1 MKHKIRVAALML
13 SLILCIGAFAV
24 PVSAMSDEDGSTVE
38 ETAETEE
45 INEEPQEEPEAEPE
59 PEEAPAEESESE
71 PEVKPEPE
79 PVAAEEAVPEESADN
94 GLTPEGNLTLVDDYG
109 TATGEGKQFITLV
122 TKSGNYF
129 YLITPFYLR
138 RNIQVQY
145 ATVTAEWRISGKSDV
160 SYNDVAA
167 YTTFGTARAN
177 AYKILEETLNLKDVR
192 IYDTVED
199 AEGKQKR
206 ILNKKET
213 TLAQQKQQ
221 AIKNA
226 FSTWVWKEPQRREAL
241 VTKRLYHQKTG
252 LDADSDVIAYQIR
265 QSFKPGEIT
274 PEEAN
279 RLGYE
284 TAMRWTKG
292 KHAFVVATH
301 TDKAHIHNHIIY
313 NSTTLD
319 GLHKYRDFLRS
330 GLALQRV
337 SDTVCI
343 EAGLSIITPRPQ
355 LLREKQTYDQNTFR
369 NAIRQAIDD
378 ALRKEPQDFEAFL
391 RLLREAGYE
400 IKTGKYTAVKGTGQQ
415 RFIRF
420 RSLGAGYTDEE
431 IRAVIAGKAVH
442 RPKQKSIQVHQV
454 VRFSLIF
461 DLQQKLEEKGPAY
474 ERWASVF
481 NLKQMAN
488 VMLFLN
494 ENHIDS
500 MEALVTQA
508 EDMHQRTDALQAQL
522 RQCDDRLSE
531 IKALKTNIIN
541 YSKTSDTYVAY
552 RKAGYSKKF
561 LEAHRED
568 ILIHKAAKQAF
579 EGLKHI
585 PRVKELNAEYAQ
597 IQAKRS
603 ELRSELQAA
612 RKKSWP
618 RRIFGCSL
626 RRIYVRRRRGGGNS
640 RGRYEYIFQLGSLS
654 SSDIAYYLVA

>member
-1 MKHKIRVAALML
+1 MAATRLIALHRNKKRSVRQCLADRMDYALNPDKTEAGTYL
-13 SLILCIGAFAV
+13 SSYECDPRTA
-24 PVSAMSDEDGSTVE
+24 VE
-38 ETAETEE
+38 EF
-45 INEEPQEEPEAEPE
+45 
-59 PEEAPAEESESE
+59 
-71 PEVKPEPE
+71 
-79 PVAAEEAVPEESADN
+79 
-94 GLTPEGNLTLVDDYG
+94 LL
-109 TATGEGKQFITLV
+109 
-122 TKSGNYF
+122 
-129 YLITPFYLR
+129 
-138 RNIQVQY
+138 
-145 ATVTAEWRISGKSDV
+145 
-160 SYNDVAA
+160 
-167 YTTFGTARAN
+167 
-177 AYKILEETLNLKDVR
+177 
-192 IYDTVED
+192 
-199 AEGKQKR
+199 
-206 ILNKKET
+206 
-213 TLAQQKQQ
+213 
-221 AIKNA
+221 
-226 FSTWVWKEPQRREAL
+226 
-241 VTKRLYHQKTG
+241 TKRLYHQKTG

-274 PEEAN
+274 PAEAN

-343 EAGLSIITPRPQ
+343 EAGLSVIMPRPQ
-355 LLREKQTYDQNTFR
+355 RLREKQTYNQDTFR
-369 NAIRQAIDD
+369 NEIRRAIDD

-391 RLLREAGYE
+391 RQLREAGYE

-461 DLQQKLEEKGPAY
+461 DLQQKLAEKGPAY

-481 NLKQMAN
+481 NLKQMAS

-500 MEALVTQA
+500 MEDLVTQA

-541 YSKTSDTYVAY
+541 YSKTRDTYVAY

-579 EGLKHI
+579 EELEHI

-612 RKKSWP
+612 RKKSREYELAKENIRMFFEQDT
-618 RRIFGCSL
+618 RREEE
-626 RRIYVRRRRGGGNS
+626 RRRGQP
-640 RGRYEYIFQLGSLS
+640 R
-654 SSDIAYYLVA
+654 

>member
-1 MKHKIRVAALML
+1 MAATRLIALHRNKKRSIRQCLADRMDYALNPDKTEAGTYL
-13 SLILCIGAFAV
+13 SSYECD
-24 PVSAMSDEDGSTVE
+24 PRT
-38 ETAETEE
+38 
-45 INEEPQEEPEAEPE
+45 
-59 PEEAPAEESESE
+59 
-71 PEVKPEPE
+71 
-79 PVAAEEAVPEESADN
+79 AAEEFM
-94 GLTPEGNLTLVDDYG
+94 L
-109 TATGEGKQFITLV
+109 
-122 TKSGNYF
+122 
-129 YLITPFYLR
+129 
-138 RNIQVQY
+138 
-145 ATVTAEWRISGKSDV
+145 
-160 SYNDVAA
+160 
-167 YTTFGTARAN
+167 
-177 AYKILEETLNLKDVR
+177 
-192 IYDTVED
+192 
-199 AEGKQKR
+199 
-206 ILNKKET
+206 
-213 TLAQQKQQ
+213 
-221 AIKNA
+221 
-226 FSTWVWKEPQRREAL
+226 
-241 VTKRLYHQKTG
+241 TKRLYHQKTG

-274 PEEAN
+274 PAEAN

-343 EAGLSIITPRPQ
+343 EAGLSVITPRPQ
-355 LLREKQTYDQNTFR
+355 RLREKQTYNQDTFR
-369 NAIRQAIDD
+369 NEIRRAIDD

-400 IKTGKYTAVKGTGQQ
+400 IKAGKYTAVKGTGQQ

-420 RSLGAGYTDEE
+420 RSLGAGYTDED

-500 MEALVTQA
+500 MEALVAQA
-508 EDMHQRTDALQAQL
+508 EDLHQRTDALQAQL

-541 YSKTSDTYVAY
+541 YSKTRDTYVAY

-579 EGLKHI
+579 ERLEHI
-585 PRVKELNAEYAQ
+585 PRVKELNAEYTQ
-597 IQAKRS
+597 IQAQRS
-603 ELRSELQAA
+603 ELRSELQAT
-612 RKKSWP
+612 RKKS
-618 RRIFGCSL
+618 REYKLAKENIRMFFEQDI
-626 RRIYVRRRRGGGNS
+626 RQEETRRREQQR
-640 RGRYEYIFQLGSLS
+640 
-654 SSDIAYYLVA
+654 

>member
-1 MKHKIRVAALML
+1 MAATRLIALHRNKKRSVQQCLADRMDYALNPDKTEAGTYL
-13 SLILCIGAFAV
+13 SSYECDPRTA
-24 PVSAMSDEDGSTVE
+24 VE
-38 ETAETEE
+38 EFM
-45 INEEPQEEPEAEPE
+45 
-59 PEEAPAEESESE
+59 
-71 PEVKPEPE
+71 
-79 PVAAEEAVPEESADN
+79 
-94 GLTPEGNLTLVDDYG
+94 L
-109 TATGEGKQFITLV
+109 
-122 TKSGNYF
+122 
-129 YLITPFYLR
+129 
-138 RNIQVQY
+138 
-145 ATVTAEWRISGKSDV
+145 
-160 SYNDVAA
+160 
-167 YTTFGTARAN
+167 
-177 AYKILEETLNLKDVR
+177 
-192 IYDTVED
+192 
-199 AEGKQKR
+199 
-206 ILNKKET
+206 
-213 TLAQQKQQ
+213 
-221 AIKNA
+221 
-226 FSTWVWKEPQRREAL
+226 
-241 VTKRLYHQKTG
+241 TKRLYHQKTG

-301 TDKAHIHNHIIY
+301 TDRAHIHNHIIY

-343 EAGLSIITPRPQ
+343 EACLSVITPRPQ
-355 LLREKQTYDQNTFR
+355 RLREKQTYNQDTFR
-369 NAIRQAIDD
+369 NEIRRAIDD
-378 ALRKEPQDFEAFL
+378 ALRKEPHDFEAFL
-391 RLLREAGYE
+391 RQLREAGYE

-500 MEALVTQA
+500 MEDLVTQA
-508 EDMHQRTDALQAQL
+508 EDTHQRTDALQAQL

-541 YSKTSDTYVAY
+541 YSKTRDTYVAY

-579 EGLKHI
+579 EGLEHI
-585 PRVKELNAEYAQ
+585 PRVKELNAEYTQ
-597 IQAKRS
+597 IQAQRS

-612 RKKSWP
+612 RKKSREYELAKENIRMFFEQDT
-618 RRIFGCSL
+618 RREEE
-626 RRIYVRRRRGGGNS
+626 RMRGQQ
-640 RGRYEYIFQLGSLS
+640 R
-654 SSDIAYYLVA
+654 

>member
-1 MKHKIRVAALML
+1 MAATRLIALHKSKYRSVRQCLEARIEYAINPEKTD
-13 SLILCIGAFAV
+13 SGTF
-24 PVSAMSDEDGSTVE
+24 VSAYECDPRT
-38 ETAETEE
+38 
-45 INEEPQEEPEAEPE
+45 
-59 PEEAPAEESESE
+59 
-71 PEVKPEPE
+71 
-79 PVAAEEAVPEESADN
+79 AAEEFM
-94 GLTPEGNLTLVDDYG
+94 L
-109 TATGEGKQFITLV
+109 
-122 TKSGNYF
+122 
-129 YLITPFYLR
+129 
-138 RNIQVQY
+138 
-145 ATVTAEWRISGKSDV
+145 
-160 SYNDVAA
+160 
-167 YTTFGTARAN
+167 
-177 AYKILEETLNLKDVR
+177 
-192 IYDTVED
+192 
-199 AEGKQKR
+199 
-206 ILNKKET
+206 
-213 TLAQQKQQ
+213 
-221 AIKNA
+221 
-226 FSTWVWKEPQRREAL
+226 
-241 VTKRLYHQKTG
+241 TKRLYHKRTG
-252 LDADSDVIAYQIR
+252 LDADANVIAYQIR

-301 TDKAHIHNHIIY
+301 TDKAHVHNHIIY

-355 LLREKQTYDQNTFR
+355 RLREKQVYDQSTFR
-369 NAIRQAIDD
+369 NTIRQAIDD
-378 ALRKEPQDFEAFL
+378 ALRKEPKDFDAFL
-391 RLLREAGYE
+391 RLLREAGFE
-400 IKTGKYTAVKGTGQQ
+400 VKTGKYTAVKGKGQQ

-420 RSLGAGYTDEE
+420 RSLGAGYSDED

-500 MEALVTQA
+500 VEDLVAQA

-541 YSKTSDTYVAY
+541 YSKTRDTYVAY

-579 EGLKHI
+579 EGLEHI

-597 IQAKRS
+597 IQAQRS

-612 RKKSWP
+612 RKKSREYELAKENIRMFFEQDT
-618 RRIFGCSL
+618 RREEERMKGQQ
-626 RRIYVRRRRGGGNS
+626 R
-640 RGRYEYIFQLGSLS
+640 
-654 SSDIAYYLVA
+654 

>member
-1 MKHKIRVAALML
+1 MAATRLIALHRNKKRSVRQCLADRMDYALNPDKTEAGTFL
-13 SLILCIGAFAV
+13 SSYECDPRTA
-24 PVSAMSDEDGSTVE
+24 VE
-38 ETAETEE
+38 EFM
-45 INEEPQEEPEAEPE
+45 
-59 PEEAPAEESESE
+59 
-71 PEVKPEPE
+71 
-79 PVAAEEAVPEESADN
+79 
-94 GLTPEGNLTLVDDYG
+94 L
-109 TATGEGKQFITLV
+109 
-122 TKSGNYF
+122 
-129 YLITPFYLR
+129 
-138 RNIQVQY
+138 
-145 ATVTAEWRISGKSDV
+145 
-160 SYNDVAA
+160 
-167 YTTFGTARAN
+167 
-177 AYKILEETLNLKDVR
+177 
-192 IYDTVED
+192 
-199 AEGKQKR
+199 
-206 ILNKKET
+206 
-213 TLAQQKQQ
+213 
-221 AIKNA
+221 
-226 FSTWVWKEPQRREAL
+226 
-241 VTKRLYHQKTG
+241 TKRLYHQKTG

-274 PEEAN
+274 PAEAN
-279 RLGYE
+279 RVGYE

-343 EAGLSIITPRPQ
+343 EAGLSVITPRPQ
-355 LLREKQTYDQNTFR
+355 RLREQQTYDPNTFR

-500 MEALVTQA
+500 IEALVAQA
-508 EDMHQRTDALQAQL
+508 EDLHQRTDSLQAQL

-541 YSKTSDTYVAY
+541 YSKTRDTYVAY

-579 EGLKHI
+579 EGLERI
-585 PRVKELNAEYAQ
+585 PKVKELNAEYTQ
-597 IQAKRS
+597 IQAQRS

-612 RKKSWP
+612 RKKSREYELAKENIRMFFEQDT
-618 RRIFGCSL
+618 RREEE
-626 RRIYVRRRRGGGNS
+626 RRRGQQ
-640 RGRYEYIFQLGSLS
+640 R
-654 SSDIAYYLVA
+654 

>member
-1 MKHKIRVAALML
+1 MAATRLIALHRNKKRSVRQCLADRMDYALNPDKTEAGTYL
-13 SLILCIGAFAV
+13 SSYECDPRTA
-24 PVSAMSDEDGSTVE
+24 VE
-38 ETAETEE
+38 EF
-45 INEEPQEEPEAEPE
+45 
-59 PEEAPAEESESE
+59 
-71 PEVKPEPE
+71 
-79 PVAAEEAVPEESADN
+79 
-94 GLTPEGNLTLVDDYG
+94 LL
-109 TATGEGKQFITLV
+109 
-122 TKSGNYF
+122 
-129 YLITPFYLR
+129 
-138 RNIQVQY
+138 
-145 ATVTAEWRISGKSDV
+145 
-160 SYNDVAA
+160 
-167 YTTFGTARAN
+167 
-177 AYKILEETLNLKDVR
+177 
-192 IYDTVED
+192 
-199 AEGKQKR
+199 
-206 ILNKKET
+206 
-213 TLAQQKQQ
+213 
-221 AIKNA
+221 
-226 FSTWVWKEPQRREAL
+226 
-241 VTKRLYHQKTG
+241 TKRLYHQKTG

-330 GLALQRV
+330 GLDLQRV

-343 EAGLSIITPRPQ
+343 EAGLSVITPRPQ
-355 LLREKQTYDQNTFR
+355 RLREKQTYNQDTFR
-369 NAIRQAIDD
+369 NEIRRAIDD

-391 RLLREAGYE
+391 RQLREAGYE

-541 YSKTSDTYVAY
+541 YSKTRDTYVAY

-579 EGLKHI
+579 EGLEHI
-585 PRVKELNAEYAQ
+585 PRGKELNAEYAQ
-597 IQAKRS
+597 IQAQRS

-612 RKKSWP
+612 RKKSREYELAKENIRMFFEQDT
-618 RRIFGCSL
+618 RREEE
-626 RRIYVRRRRGGGNS
+626 RMRGQQ
-640 RGRYEYIFQLGSLS
+640 R
-654 SSDIAYYLVA
+654 

>member
-1 MKHKIRVAALML
+1 MAATRLIALHRNKKRSVRQCLADRMDYALNPDKTEAGTYL
-13 SLILCIGAFAV
+13 SSYECDPRTA
-24 PVSAMSDEDGSTVE
+24 VE
-38 ETAETEE
+38 EF
-45 INEEPQEEPEAEPE
+45 
-59 PEEAPAEESESE
+59 
-71 PEVKPEPE
+71 
-79 PVAAEEAVPEESADN
+79 
-94 GLTPEGNLTLVDDYG
+94 LL
-109 TATGEGKQFITLV
+109 
-122 TKSGNYF
+122 
-129 YLITPFYLR
+129 
-138 RNIQVQY
+138 
-145 ATVTAEWRISGKSDV
+145 
-160 SYNDVAA
+160 
-167 YTTFGTARAN
+167 
-177 AYKILEETLNLKDVR
+177 
-192 IYDTVED
+192 
-199 AEGKQKR
+199 
-206 ILNKKET
+206 
-213 TLAQQKQQ
+213 
-221 AIKNA
+221 
-226 FSTWVWKEPQRREAL
+226 
-241 VTKRLYHQKTG
+241 TKRLYHQKTG

-274 PEEAN
+274 PAEAN

-343 EAGLSIITPRPQ
+343 EAGLSVITPRPQ
-355 LLREKQTYDQNTFR
+355 RLREKQTYNQDIFR
-369 NAIRQAIDD
+369 NEIRRAIDD

-400 IKTGKYTAVKGTGQQ
+400 VKTGKYTAAKGKGQQ
-415 RFIRF
+415 RVIRF

-461 DLQQKLEEKGPAY
+461 DLQQKLAEKGPAY

-541 YSKTSDTYVAY
+541 YSKTRDTYVAY

-579 EGLKHI
+579 EELEHI

-612 RKKSWP
+612 RKKSREYELAKENIRMFFEQDT
-618 RRIFGCSL
+618 RREEERMKGQQ
-626 RRIYVRRRRGGGNS
+626 R
-640 RGRYEYIFQLGSLS
+640 
-654 SSDIAYYLVA
+654 

>member
-1 MKHKIRVAALML
+1 MAATRLIALHRNKKRSVRQCLADRMDYALNPDKTEAGTYL
-13 SLILCIGAFAV
+13 SSYECDPRTA
-24 PVSAMSDEDGSTVE
+24 VE
-38 ETAETEE
+38 EF
-45 INEEPQEEPEAEPE
+45 
-59 PEEAPAEESESE
+59 
-71 PEVKPEPE
+71 
-79 PVAAEEAVPEESADN
+79 
-94 GLTPEGNLTLVDDYG
+94 LL
-109 TATGEGKQFITLV
+109 
-122 TKSGNYF
+122 
-129 YLITPFYLR
+129 
-138 RNIQVQY
+138 
-145 ATVTAEWRISGKSDV
+145 
-160 SYNDVAA
+160 
-167 YTTFGTARAN
+167 
-177 AYKILEETLNLKDVR
+177 
-192 IYDTVED
+192 
-199 AEGKQKR
+199 
-206 ILNKKET
+206 
-213 TLAQQKQQ
+213 
-221 AIKNA
+221 
-226 FSTWVWKEPQRREAL
+226 
-241 VTKRLYHQKTG
+241 TKRLYHQKTG

-274 PEEAN
+274 PAEAN

-343 EAGLSIITPRPQ
+343 EAGLSVITPRPQ
-355 LLREKQTYDQNTFR
+355 RLREKQTYNQDTFR
-369 NAIRQAIDD
+369 NEIRRAIDD
-378 ALRKEPQDFEAFL
+378 ALRKEPKDFDAFL
-391 RLLREAGYE
+391 RLLREAGFE
-400 IKTGKYTAVKGTGQQ
+400 VKTGKYTAVKGTGQQ

-420 RSLGAGYTDEE
+420 RSLGAGYTDEDV
-431 IRAVIAGKAVH
+431 RAVIAGKVVH

-500 MEALVTQA
+500 MEDLVTQA

-541 YSKTSDTYVAY
+541 YSKTRDTYVAY

-579 EGLKHI
+579 EELEHI

-612 RKKSWP
+612 RKKSREYELAKENIRMFFEQDT
-618 RRIFGCSL
+618 RREEERMKGQQ
-626 RRIYVRRRRGGGNS
+626 R
-640 RGRYEYIFQLGSLS
+640 
-654 SSDIAYYLVA
+654 

>member
-1 MKHKIRVAALML
+1 MAATRLIALHRNKKRSVRQCLADRMDYALNPDKTEAGTFL
-13 SLILCIGAFAV
+13 SSYECD
-24 PVSAMSDEDGSTVE
+24 PRT
-38 ETAETEE
+38 
-45 INEEPQEEPEAEPE
+45 
-59 PEEAPAEESESE
+59 
-71 PEVKPEPE
+71 
-79 PVAAEEAVPEESADN
+79 AAEEFM
-94 GLTPEGNLTLVDDYG
+94 L
-109 TATGEGKQFITLV
+109 
-122 TKSGNYF
+122 
-129 YLITPFYLR
+129 
-138 RNIQVQY
+138 
-145 ATVTAEWRISGKSDV
+145 
-160 SYNDVAA
+160 
-167 YTTFGTARAN
+167 
-177 AYKILEETLNLKDVR
+177 
-192 IYDTVED
+192 
-199 AEGKQKR
+199 
-206 ILNKKET
+206 
-213 TLAQQKQQ
+213 
-221 AIKNA
+221 
-226 FSTWVWKEPQRREAL
+226 
-241 VTKRLYHQKTG
+241 TKRFYHQKTG

-274 PEEAN
+274 PAEAN

-292 KHAFVVATH
+292 KHAFAVATH

-343 EAGLSIITPRPQ
+343 EAGLSVIVPRPQ
-355 LLREKQTYDQNTFR
+355 RLREKQTYDQDTFR
-369 NAIRQAIDD
+369 NTIRQAIDA

-391 RLLREAGYE
+391 RLFREAGYE
-400 IKTGKYTAVKGTGQQ
+400 VKTGKYTAVKGKGQQ

-420 RSLGAGYTDEE
+420 RSLGAGYSDED

-454 VRFSLIF
+454 VRFSLILN
-461 DLQQKLEEKGPAY
+461 LQQKLEEKGPAY

-500 MEALVTQA
+500 MEDLVAQA
-508 EDMHQRTDALQAQL
+508 EDLHQRTDSLQAQL
-522 RQCDDRLSE
+522 RQCDNRLSA

-541 YSKTSDTYVAY
+541 YSKTRDTYVAY
-552 RKAGYSKKF
+552 RKAGYSKRF

-579 EGLKHI
+579 EGLEHI

-597 IQAKRS
+597 IQAQRS

-612 RKKSWP
+612 RKKSREYELAKENIRMFFEQDT
-618 RRIFGCSL
+618 RREEE
-626 RRIYVRRRRGGGNS
+626 RWRGQQ
-640 RGRYEYIFQLGSLS
+640 R
-654 SSDIAYYLVA
+654 

>member
-1 MKHKIRVAALML
+1 MAATRLIALHRNKKRSVRQCLADRMDYALNPAKTEAGTFL
-13 SLILCIGAFAV
+13 SSYECD
-24 PVSAMSDEDGSTVE
+24 PRT
-38 ETAETEE
+38 
-45 INEEPQEEPEAEPE
+45 
-59 PEEAPAEESESE
+59 
-71 PEVKPEPE
+71 
-79 PVAAEEAVPEESADN
+79 AAEEF
-94 GLTPEGNLTLVDDYG
+94 LL
-109 TATGEGKQFITLV
+109 
-122 TKSGNYF
+122 
-129 YLITPFYLR
+129 
-138 RNIQVQY
+138 
-145 ATVTAEWRISGKSDV
+145 
-160 SYNDVAA
+160 
-167 YTTFGTARAN
+167 
-177 AYKILEETLNLKDVR
+177 
-192 IYDTVED
+192 
-199 AEGKQKR
+199 
-206 ILNKKET
+206 
-213 TLAQQKQQ
+213 
-221 AIKNA
+221 
-226 FSTWVWKEPQRREAL
+226 
-241 VTKRLYHQKTG
+241 TKRLYHQKTG

-274 PEEAN
+274 PAEAN

-343 EAGLSIITPRPQ
+343 EAGLSVITPRPQ
-355 LLREKQTYDQNTFR
+355 RLREKQTYNQDTFR
-369 NAIRQAIDD
+369 NEIRRAIDD

-391 RLLREAGYE
+391 RQLREAGYE

-500 MEALVTQA
+500 MEALVAQA
-508 EDMHQRTDALQAQL
+508 EDLHQRTDSLQAQL

-612 RKKSWP
+612 RKKS
-618 RRIFGCSL
+618 REYELAKENIRMFFAQDI
-626 RRIYVRRRRGGGNS
+626 RQEETRRREQQR
-640 RGRYEYIFQLGSLS
+640 
-654 SSDIAYYLVA
+654 

>member
-1 MKHKIRVAALML
+1 MAATRLIALHRNKKRSVRQCLADRMDYALNPDKTEAGTFL
-13 SLILCIGAFAV
+13 SSYECD
-24 PVSAMSDEDGSTVE
+24 PR
-38 ETAETEE
+38 TATEE
-45 INEEPQEEPEAEPE
+45 F
-59 PEEAPAEESESE
+59 
-71 PEVKPEPE
+71 
-79 PVAAEEAVPEESADN
+79 
-94 GLTPEGNLTLVDDYG
+94 LL
-109 TATGEGKQFITLV
+109 
-122 TKSGNYF
+122 
-129 YLITPFYLR
+129 
-138 RNIQVQY
+138 
-145 ATVTAEWRISGKSDV
+145 
-160 SYNDVAA
+160 
-167 YTTFGTARAN
+167 
-177 AYKILEETLNLKDVR
+177 
-192 IYDTVED
+192 
-199 AEGKQKR
+199 
-206 ILNKKET
+206 
-213 TLAQQKQQ
+213 
-221 AIKNA
+221 
-226 FSTWVWKEPQRREAL
+226 
-241 VTKRLYHQKTG
+241 TKRLYHQKTG

-301 TDKAHIHNHIIY
+301 TDRAHIHNHIIY

-343 EAGLSIITPRPQ
+343 EAGLSVITPRPQ
-355 LLREKQTYDQNTFR
+355 CLREKQTYNQDTFR

-400 IKTGKYTAVKGTGQQ
+400 VKTGKYTAVKGTGQQ
-415 RFIRF
+415 RFIHF
-420 RSLGAGYTDEE
+420 RSLGAGYSDED

-442 RPKQKSIQVHQV
+442 RPKQKSIQVHQM
-454 VRFSLIF
+454 VRFSLILN
-461 DLQQKLEEKGPAY
+461 LQQKLEEKGPAY

-500 MEALVTQA
+500 MADLVAQA
-508 EDMHQRTDALQAQL
+508 EDLHQRTDALQAQL

-541 YSKTSDTYVAY
+541 YSKTRDTYVAY

-579 EGLKHI
+579 EGLEHI
-585 PRVKELNAEYAQ
+585 PKVKELNAEYAQ
-597 IQAKRS
+597 IQAQRS

-612 RKKSWP
+612 RKKSREYELAKENIRMFFEQDT
-618 RRIFGCSL
+618 RREEE
-626 RRIYVRRRRGGGNS
+626 RMREQQR
-640 RGRYEYIFQLGSLS
+640 
-654 SSDIAYYLVA
+654 

>member
-1 MKHKIRVAALML
+1 MAATRLIALHRNKKRSIRQCLADRMDYALNPDKTEAGTFL
-13 SLILCIGAFAV
+13 SSYECD
-24 PVSAMSDEDGSTVE
+24 PRT
-38 ETAETEE
+38 
-45 INEEPQEEPEAEPE
+45 
-59 PEEAPAEESESE
+59 
-71 PEVKPEPE
+71 
-79 PVAAEEAVPEESADN
+79 AAEEFM
-94 GLTPEGNLTLVDDYG
+94 L
-109 TATGEGKQFITLV
+109 
-122 TKSGNYF
+122 
-129 YLITPFYLR
+129 
-138 RNIQVQY
+138 
-145 ATVTAEWRISGKSDV
+145 
-160 SYNDVAA
+160 
-167 YTTFGTARAN
+167 
-177 AYKILEETLNLKDVR
+177 
-192 IYDTVED
+192 
-199 AEGKQKR
+199 
-206 ILNKKET
+206 
-213 TLAQQKQQ
+213 
-221 AIKNA
+221 
-226 FSTWVWKEPQRREAL
+226 
-241 VTKRLYHQKTG
+241 TKRLYHQKTG

-274 PEEAN
+274 PAEAN

-343 EAGLSIITPRPQ
+343 EAGLSVITPRPQ
-355 LLREKQTYDQNTFR
+355 RLREKQTYNQDTFR
-369 NAIRQAIDD
+369 NEIRRAIDD
-378 ALRKEPQDFEAFL
+378 ALRKEPKDFDAFL
-391 RLLREAGYE
+391 RLLREAGFE
-400 IKTGKYTAVKGTGQQ
+400 VKTGKYTAVKGKGQQ

-420 RSLGAGYTDEE
+420 RSLGAGYTDED

-461 DLQQKLEEKGPAY
+461 DLQQKLTEKGPAY

-500 MEALVTQA
+500 IEALVTQA
-508 EDMHQRTDALQAQL
+508 EDLHQRTDALQAQL

-541 YSKTSDTYVAY
+541 YSKTRDTYVAY

-579 EGLKHI
+579 EGLEHI
-585 PRVKELNAEYAQ
+585 PRGKELNAEYAQ
-597 IQAKRS
+597 IQAQRS

-612 RKKSWP
+612 RKKSREYELAKENIRMFFEQDT
-618 RRIFGCSL
+618 RREDERMKGQQ
-626 RRIYVRRRRGGGNS
+626 R
-640 RGRYEYIFQLGSLS
+640 
-654 SSDIAYYLVA
+654 

>member
-1 MKHKIRVAALML
+1 MAATRLIALHRNKKRSVRQCLADRMDYALNPDKTEAGTFL
-13 SLILCIGAFAV
+13 SSYECD
-24 PVSAMSDEDGSTVE
+24 PRT
-38 ETAETEE
+38 
-45 INEEPQEEPEAEPE
+45 
-59 PEEAPAEESESE
+59 
-71 PEVKPEPE
+71 
-79 PVAAEEAVPEESADN
+79 AAEEFM
-94 GLTPEGNLTLVDDYG
+94 L
-109 TATGEGKQFITLV
+109 
-122 TKSGNYF
+122 
-129 YLITPFYLR
+129 
-138 RNIQVQY
+138 
-145 ATVTAEWRISGKSDV
+145 
-160 SYNDVAA
+160 
-167 YTTFGTARAN
+167 
-177 AYKILEETLNLKDVR
+177 
-192 IYDTVED
+192 
-199 AEGKQKR
+199 
-206 ILNKKET
+206 
-213 TLAQQKQQ
+213 
-221 AIKNA
+221 
-226 FSTWVWKEPQRREAL
+226 
-241 VTKRLYHQKTG
+241 TKRLYHQKTG

-274 PEEAN
+274 PAEAN

-343 EAGLSIITPRPQ
+343 EAGLSVITPRPQ
-355 LLREKQTYDQNTFR
+355 RLREKQTYNQDTFR
-369 NAIRQAIDD
+369 NEIRRAIDD

-391 RLLREAGYE
+391 LLLREAGYE
-400 IKTGKYTAVKGTGQQ
+400 IKTGKYTAVKGKGQQ

-420 RSLGAGYTDEE
+420 RSLGAGYSDEE

-541 YSKTSDTYVAY
+541 YSKTRDTYVAY

-568 ILIHKAAKQAF
+568 ILIHKAAKQSF
-579 EGLKHI
+579 EGLEHI
-585 PRVKELNAEYAQ
+585 PRGKELNAEYAQ
-597 IQAKRS
+597 IQAQRS

-612 RKKSWP
+612 RKKSREYELAKENIRMFFEQDT
-618 RRIFGCSL
+618 RREEE
-626 RRIYVRRRRGGGNS
+626 RRRGQQ
-640 RGRYEYIFQLGSLS
+640 R
-654 SSDIAYYLVA
+654 

>member
-1 MKHKIRVAALML
+1 MAATRLIALHKSKHRSVRQCLEARIEYAINPEKTDA
-13 SLILCIGAFAV
+13 GTF
-24 PVSAMSDEDGSTVE
+24 VSAYECDPRT
-38 ETAETEE
+38 
-45 INEEPQEEPEAEPE
+45 
-59 PEEAPAEESESE
+59 
-71 PEVKPEPE
+71 
-79 PVAAEEAVPEESADN
+79 AAEEFM
-94 GLTPEGNLTLVDDYG
+94 L
-109 TATGEGKQFITLV
+109 
-122 TKSGNYF
+122 
-129 YLITPFYLR
+129 
-138 RNIQVQY
+138 
-145 ATVTAEWRISGKSDV
+145 
-160 SYNDVAA
+160 
-167 YTTFGTARAN
+167 
-177 AYKILEETLNLKDVR
+177 
-192 IYDTVED
+192 
-199 AEGKQKR
+199 
-206 ILNKKET
+206 
-213 TLAQQKQQ
+213 
-221 AIKNA
+221 
-226 FSTWVWKEPQRREAL
+226 
-241 VTKRLYHQKTG
+241 TKRLYHQRTG
-252 LDADSDVIAYQIR
+252 LDAEANVIAYQIR
-265 QSFKPGEIT
+265 QAFKPGEIT

-301 TDKAHIHNHIIY
+301 TDKSHLHNHIIY

-343 EAGLSIITPRPQ
+343 EAGLSVITPRPQ
-355 LLREKQTYDQNTFR
+355 RLREKQTYNQDTFR
-369 NAIRQAIDD
+369 NEIRRAIDD

-391 RLLREAGYE
+391 RLLQEAGYE
-400 IKTGKYTAVKGTGQQ
+400 VKTGKYTAVKGKGQQ

-541 YSKTSDTYVAY
+541 YSKTRDTYVAY

-579 EGLKHI
+579 EGLEHI
-585 PRVKELNAEYAQ
+585 PRGKELNSEYAEVQ
-597 IQAKRS
+597 SQRKK
-603 ELRSELQAA
+603 LRSDLQSAREKSREYELAKENIRMFFAQDI
-612 RKKSWP
+612 RQEET
-618 RRIFGCSL
+618 
-626 RRIYVRRRRGGGNS
+626 RRREQQR
-640 RGRYEYIFQLGSLS
+640 
-654 SSDIAYYLVA
+654 